1 MKRVVSSLALVFT
14 MLFSSA
20 AFADTTTYRSTMSG
34 PSEQPPNDSPGA
46 SISTVVFDD
55 VALTMLFSIPF
66 GDLVAG
72 TTVAHLHCCTP
83 QPLIGLAPPAIGF
96 DDFPV
101 GVRSGFYERLYS
113 LTDPNTYEPAF
124 LTANGGSV
132 DAARSAL
139 LAGIDNNQSYLNI
152 HTAAF
157 PPGEIR
163 GFLVEL
169 AAPIPE
175 PSSWLML
182 SVGMAGIGFCAVR
195 RRAAA

>member
-1 MKRVVSSLALVFT
+1 MKRVLSSLALIIT

-20 AFADTTTYRSTMSG
+20 AVADTTTYRATLSG
-34 PSEQPPNDSPGA
+34 PSEQAPNDSPGA
-46 SISTVVFDD
+46 GISTITFDD
-55 VALTMLFSIPF
+55 VAFTMLFSIPF
-66 GDLVAG
+66 SDLIAG
-72 TTVAHLHCCTP
+72 TTVAHLHCCTA
-83 QPLIGLAPPAIGF
+83 QPLTGAAPPAIGF
-96 DDFPV
+96 DDFPL
-101 GVRSGFYERLYS
+101 GVRSGMYERLYS
-113 LTDPNTYEPAF
+113 LTDASTYEPAF

-132 DAARSAL
+132 DAARTAL
-139 LAGIDNNQSYLNI
+139 LDGINNNQSYLNI
-152 HTAAF
+152 HTEAF

-182 SVGMAGIGFCAVR
+182 SVGMAGIGCCAMR